1 MVGNALR
8 RRWSRDFSL
17 FVGFSLTLD
26 GGDVV
31 AVEFLQCS
39 KVAGIYGVNDEI
51 RKSSKDFGMA
61 KATTL
66 SRTLV
71 IPLPVTPLETPS

>member
-1 MVGNALR
+1 M
-8 RRWSRDFSL
+8 
-17 FVGFSLTLD
+17 
-26 GGDVV
+26 

-51 RKSSKDFGMA
+51 RKLSKDFGMA

-71 IPLPVTPLETPS
+71 IPLPVNLLETPS